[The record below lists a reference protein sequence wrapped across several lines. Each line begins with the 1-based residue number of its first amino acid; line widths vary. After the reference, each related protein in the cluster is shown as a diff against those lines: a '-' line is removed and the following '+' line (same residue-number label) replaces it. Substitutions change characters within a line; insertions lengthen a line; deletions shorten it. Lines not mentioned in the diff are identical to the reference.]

1 MGPSKED
8 AMRVLRVSFAVAAL
22 ASASGTAPAQ
32 PAQVPD
38 RVTCPEAIAVFA
50 TCYSAKLDS
59 GAYLLAAMPK
69 DWNGNL
75 IVFAHGGPG
84 PIAPSA
90 GTSTGSLGRY
100 GVEVKLGYAWIASS
114 YRTLGF
120 GVQQS
125 ADDTD
130 QARQYFV
137 DHFSK
142 PKRTI
147 VHGASYGGLVGAM
160 LIERYGKNYD
170 GAFFNSGMLAGAV
183 VGYQFRADL
192 RAVYQYYCKNL
203 PRPGETQYP
212 IWMGLPADSKM
223 TLDELTARV
232 DECTGVTKPAA
243 ARTELQKKNLANILA
258 VGGFR
263 DIVLIRHMQYGTFNF
278 RDIAVIT
285 HGKSPFSNVKSVY
298 RGSDDD
304 AALNRG
310 VTRFDSDPA
319 GIAALKA
326 DAEPKA
332 ALSIPVM
339 AIHSINDPQ
348 VSVNAEAFYRDLA
361 SATGSSA
368 RLVQAYTDENEH
380 TAQSAPEI
388 AAALDGL
395 MQWIETGT
403 RPSPKS
409 VAAACASL
417 STSLA
422 GPCRY
427 HPEFEPKGYA
437 TAGAR

>member
-1 MGPSKED
+1 
-8 AMRVLRVSFAVAAL
+8 MRALCWSLTAVALSQAF
-22 ASASGTAPAQ
+22 GTALAQ
-32 PAQVPD
+32 PANLPDAVP
-38 RVTCPEAIAVFA
+38 CPEAIADIA
-50 TCYSAKLDS
+50 TCYSAKLDT

-69 DWNGNL
+69 TWNGNL

-84 PIAPSA
+84 PIPPSA
-90 GTSTGSLGRY
+90 TYSRGSLGRY
-100 GVEVKLGYAWIASS
+100 GVEVKLGYAWIAST
-114 YRTLGF
+114 YRYLGY

-137 DHFSK
+137 DHFGK
-142 PKRTI
+142 PKRTV

-170 GAFFNSGMLAGAV
+170 GAFFNSGMLAGAIT
-183 VGYQFRADL
+183 GYQFRADL

-203 PRPGETQYP
+203 PRPSEPQYP
-212 IWMGLPADSKM
+212 IWTGLPAESKM

-243 ARTELQKKNLANILA
+243 ARAELQKKNLANILA

-278 RDIAVIT
+278 RDIANIT
-285 HGKSPFSNVKSVY
+285 HGKSPFSNVRSVY

-304 AALNRG
+304 EALNRN
-310 VTRFDSDPA
+310 VIRFEADPA

-348 VSVNAEAFYRDLA
+348 VSVNAEAAYRDLA
-361 SATGSSA
+361 KTTASSD
-368 RLVQAYTDENEH
+368 RLVQAYTDEPEH

-388 AAALDGL
+388 AAALDQL
-395 MQWIETGT
+395 MQWIETGK
-403 RPSPKS
+403 RPSPQT
-409 VAAACASL
+409 VAAACKNL
-417 STSLA
+417 SASLA

-427 HPEFEPKGYA
+427 HPEFEPRGYA
-437 TAGAR
+437 APGAR

>member
-1 MGPSKED
+1 
-8 AMRVLRVSFAVAAL
+8 MRALRWSLAAAACVGAFGTAL
-22 ASASGTAPAQ
+22 AQ
-32 PAQVPD
+32 PTQLPD
-38 RVTCPEAIAVFA
+38 TVTCPEAIAEFA
-50 TCYSAKLDS
+50 TCYSAKLDT

-69 DWNGNL
+69 TWNGNL

-84 PIAPSA
+84 PIPPSA
-90 GTSTGSLGRY
+90 TYSRGSLGRY
-100 GVEVKLGYAWIASS
+100 GVEVKLGYAWIAST
-114 YRTLGF
+114 YRYLGY

-137 DHFSK
+137 DRFGK

-160 LIERYGKNYD
+160 LIERYGRNYD

-203 PRPGETQYP
+203 PRPNETQYP

-278 RDIAVIT
+278 RDIANIT
-285 HGKSPFSNVKSVY
+285 HGKSPFSNARSVY

-304 AALNRG
+304 AALNRL
-310 VTRFDSDPA
+310 VIRFDSDPA
-319 GIAALKA
+319 GVAALKA

-332 ALSIPVM
+332 ALSVPVM

-348 VSVNAEAFYRDLA
+348 VSVNAEASYRDLA
-361 SATGSSA
+361 KTTLSSD

-380 TAQSAPEI
+380 TAQSGPEI
-388 AAALDGL
+388 AAALNSL
-395 MQWIETGT
+395 MQWIETGR
-403 RPSPKS
+403 RPSPQSVS
-409 VAAACASL
+409 VACANL
-417 STSLA
+417 RASLA

-427 HPEFEPKGYA
+427 HPEFEPRGYA
-437 TAGAR
+437 AVGAR

>member
-1 MGPSKED
+1 MW
-8 AMRVLRVSFAVAAL
+8 VLRVSLAVAAL

-32 PAQVPD
+32 PAKLPD
-38 RVTCPEAIAVFA
+38 RVACPEAIAVLA
-50 TCYSAKLDS
+50 TCYSAKLDT

-69 DWNGNL
+69 NWNGNL

-84 PIAPSA
+84 PIPPSA

-142 PKRTI
+142 PKQTI

-212 IWMGLPADSKM
+212 IWRGLPADSKM

-232 DECTGVTKPAA
+232 DECGVTKPAA

-278 RDIAVIT
+278 RDIAAIT

-310 VTRFDSDPA
+310 VTRFASDPA

-332 ALSIPVM
+332 ALSLPVM

-348 VSVNAEAFYRDLA
+348 VSVNAEAVYRDLA
-361 SATGSSA
+361 KATGSSG
-368 RLVQAYTDENEH
+368 RLVQAYTDESEH

-388 AAALDGL
+388 AAALDSL

-409 VAAACASL
+409 VAAACGNL

-437 TAGAR
+437 TAATR

>member
-1 MGPSKED
+1 
-8 AMRVLRVSFAVAAL
+8 MRMLRRLSLTCAALTAASGAAL
-22 ASASGTAPAQ
+22 AQ
-32 PAQVPD
+32 PASPPGAVA
-38 RVTCPEAIAVFA
+38 CPETIAAIA

-59 GAYLLAAMPK
+59 GAYVLAAMPK
-69 DWNGNL
+69 NWNGNL

-90 GTSTGSLGRY
+90 RYSMGSLGRY
-100 GVEVKLGYAWIASS
+100 GVEIKRGYAWIAST
-114 YRTLGF
+114 YRYLGF

-130 QARQYFV
+130 QARAYFV
-137 DHFSK
+137 DHLGK

-147 VHGASYGGLVGAM
+147 IHGASYGGLVGAM
-160 LIERYGKNYD
+160 LIERYKNYD

-203 PRPGETQYP
+203 PRASETQFP
-212 IWMGLPADSKM
+212 IWMGLPADSKL
-223 TLDELTARV
+223 TLDELTALV
-232 DECTGVTKPAA
+232 DECTGITKPAA
-243 ARTELQKKNLANILA
+243 TRTELQKKNLANILA
-258 VGGFR
+258 VGGFK

-278 RDIAVIT
+278 RDIANIT
-285 HGKSPFSNVKSVY
+285 HGKSPFTNARSVY

-304 AALNRG
+304 QALNRG
-310 VTRFDSDPA
+310 VIRFDSDPA

-348 VSVNAEAFYRDLA
+348 VSVDAEAVYRDLA
-361 SATGSSA
+361 KVTGSSE
-368 RLVQAYTDENEH
+368 RLVQAYTDEDGH
-380 TAQSAPEI
+380 TAQSDAEI
-388 AAALDGL
+388 GAALDGL
-395 MQWIETGT
+395 MQWIETGK
-403 RPSPKS
+403 RPSPQS
-409 VAAACASL
+409 VAAACGNL
-417 STSLA
+417 KTSLGGA
-422 GPCRY
+422 CRY

-437 TAGAR
+437 KVGVR

>member
-1 MGPSKED
+1 
-8 AMRVLRVSFAVAAL
+8 MRALRWSLTLVAL
-22 ASASGTAPAQ
+22 AQSFGTAQAQ
-32 PAQVPD
+32 PAGLPDTVP
-38 RVTCPEAIAVFA
+38 CPEAIAGIA
-50 TCYSAKLDS
+50 TCYSAKLDT

-69 DWNGNL
+69 TWNGNL

-84 PIAPSA
+84 PIPPSA
-90 GTSTGSLGRY
+90 TYSRGSLGRY
-100 GVEVKLGYAWIASS
+100 GVEVKLGYAWIAST
-114 YRTLGF
+114 YRYLGY

-137 DHFSK
+137 DHLGK

-160 LIERYGKNYD
+160 LLERYGKNYD
-170 GAFFNSGMLAGAV
+170 GAFFNSGMLAGAI

-203 PRPGETQYP
+203 PRASETQYP

-243 ARTELQKKNLANILA
+243 ARSELQRKNLANILA
-258 VGGFR
+258 VGGFK

-278 RDIAVIT
+278 RDIANIT
-285 HGKSPFSNVKSVY
+285 RGKSPFSNARSVY
-298 RGSDDD
+298 RGSDNDE
-304 AALNRG
+304 ALNRN
-310 VTRFDSDPA
+310 VIRFESDPA
-319 GIAALKA
+319 GIAALKN

-332 ALSIPVM
+332 ALSVPVM

-348 VSVNAEAFYRDLA
+348 VSVNAEAVYRDLA
-361 SATGSSA
+361 KTTASSD

-395 MQWIETGT
+395 MQWIETGR
-403 RPSPKS
+403 RPSPQT
-409 VAAACASL
+409 VAVACENLKA
-417 STSLA
+417 SLA

-427 HPEFEPKGYA
+427 HPEFEPSGYA
-437 TAGAR
+437 TLGPR

>member
-1 MGPSKED
+1 
-8 AMRVLRVSFAVAAL
+8 MRALRWSLTLVAL
-22 ASASGTAPAQ
+22 AQSFGMALAQ
-32 PAQVPD
+32 PAKLPDAVP
-38 RVTCPEAIAVFA
+38 CPEAIAGIA
-50 TCYSAKLDS
+50 TCYSAKLDT

-69 DWNGNL
+69 TWNGNL

-84 PIAPSA
+84 PIPPSA
-90 GTSTGSLGRY
+90 NYSKGSLGRY
-100 GVEVKLGYAWIASS
+100 GVEVKLGYAWIAST
-114 YRTLGF
+114 YRYLGY

-137 DHFSK
+137 DHFGKS
-142 PKRTI
+142 KRTI

-160 LIERYGKNYD
+160 LLERYGKNYD
-170 GAFFNSGMLAGAV
+170 GAFFNSGMLAGAI

-203 PRPGETQYP
+203 PRANETQYP
-212 IWMGLPADSKM
+212 IWMGLPAESKV

-278 RDIAVIT
+278 RDIANIT
-285 HGKSPFSNVKSVY
+285 RGKSPFSNVRSVY

-304 AALNRG
+304 EALNRN
-310 VTRFDSDPA
+310 VIRFESDPA

-332 ALSIPVM
+332 ALTVPVM

-348 VSVNAEAFYRDLA
+348 VSVNAEAVYRDLA
-361 SATGSSA
+361 KTTASSD

-388 AAALDGL
+388 AAALENL
-395 MQWIETGT
+395 MQWIETGR
-403 RPSPKS
+403 RPSPQT
-409 VAAACASL
+409 VAVACENLKA
-417 STSLA
+417 SLA

-427 HPEFEPKGYA
+427 HPEFEPRGYA
-437 TAGAR
+437 TPGAR

>member
-1 MGPSKED
+1 LT
-8 AMRVLRVSFAVAAL
+8 A
-22 ASASGTAPAQ
+22 ASGTALAQ
-32 PAQVPD
+32 PASPPETVS
-38 RVTCPEAIAVFA
+38 CPETIGAAA
-50 TCYSAKLDS
+50 NCYSAKLDT

-69 DWNGNL
+69 NWNGNL

-84 PIAPSA
+84 PIPPSA
-90 GTSTGSLGRY
+90 RYSMGSLGRY
-100 GVEVKLGYAWIASS
+100 GGVEVKQLGYAWIAST
-114 YRTLGF
+114 YRYLGF

-137 DHFSK
+137 DHLGK

-203 PRPGETQYP
+203 PRPGETPYP
-212 IWMGLPADSKM
+212 IWMGLPADPKM
-223 TLDELTARV
+223 TLDELTVRV

-243 ARTELQKKNLANILA
+243 TRTELQKKNLANILG
-258 VGGFR
+258 VGGFK
-263 DIVLIRHMQYGTFNF
+263 DIVLIRHMQYATFNF
-278 RDIAVIT
+278 RDIANIT
-285 HGKSPFSNVKSVY
+285 QGKSPFSNARSVY
-298 RGSDDD
+298 RGSEDDQ
-304 AALNRG
+304 ALNRG
-310 VTRFDSDPA
+310 VVRFDSDPA

-348 VSVNAEAFYRDLA
+348 VSVNAEAAYRNLA
-361 SATGSSA
+361 RSTASSD
-368 RLVQAYTDENEH
+368 RLVQAYTDENEQQH
-380 TAQSAPEI
+380 KA
-388 AAALDGL
+388 
-395 MQWIETGT
+395 
-403 RPSPKS
+403 RPKLPRRW
-409 VAAACASL
+409 V
-417 STSLA
+417 T
-422 GPCRY
+422 
-427 HPEFEPKGYA
+427 
-437 TAGAR
+437 